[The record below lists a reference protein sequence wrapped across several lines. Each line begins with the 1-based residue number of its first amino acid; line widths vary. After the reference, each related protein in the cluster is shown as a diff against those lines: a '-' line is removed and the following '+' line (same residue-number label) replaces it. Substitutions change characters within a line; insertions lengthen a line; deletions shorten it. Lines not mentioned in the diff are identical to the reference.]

1 MYDLGFGQNGLLS
14 LALAAV
20 ALLVGLWVWFLV
32 NRASVRAN
40 EQIRLLQ
47 EIAEQQ
53 RQQTAL
59 LKRLAHSARADGGD
73 ADDDDL
79 SPALDFKGLSPNVE
93 HLAPAGAAPPGR
105 FSKIPCPD
113 TVFPGMPP
121 GGWPDRR
128 HGSPT
133 DAHQDR
139 ENRATRPRCDCF
151 STLLRRS
158 GAAAR

>member
-59 LKRLAHSARADGGD
+59 LKRLAHRAGADGGD
-73 ADDDDL
+73 AADEDDL
-79 SPALDFKGLSPNVE
+79 SPALDFKG
-93 HLAPAGAAPPGR
+93 
-105 FSKIPCPD
+105 FIPE
-113 TVFPGMPP
+113 
-121 GGWPDRR
+121 R
-128 HGSPT
+128 
-133 DAHQDR
+133 
-139 ENRATRPRCDCF
+139 
-151 STLLRRS
+151 
-158 GAAAR
+158 

>member
-20 ALLVGLWVWFLV
+20 ALLAGLWVWFLV

-59 LKRLAHSARADGGD
+59 LKRMAHRADGAA

-79 SPALDFKGLSPNVE
+79 NPALDFKG
-93 HLAPAGAAPPGR
+93 
-105 FSKIPCPD
+105 FIPE
-113 TVFPGMPP
+113 
-121 GGWPDRR
+121 R
-128 HGSPT
+128 
-133 DAHQDR
+133 
-139 ENRATRPRCDCF
+139 
-151 STLLRRS
+151 
-158 GAAAR
+158 

>member
-59 LKRLAHSARADGGD
+59 LKRLAHSARGDGGST
-73 ADDDDL
+73 DDDDL
-79 SPALDFKGLSPNVE
+79 SPALDFKG
-93 HLAPAGAAPPGR
+93 
-105 FSKIPCPD
+105 FIPE
-113 TVFPGMPP
+113 
-121 GGWPDRR
+121 R
-128 HGSPT
+128 
-133 DAHQDR
+133 
-139 ENRATRPRCDCF
+139 
-151 STLLRRS
+151 
-158 GAAAR
+158 

>member
-59 LKRLAHSARADGGD
+59 LKRSAHSARADGGD

-79 SPALDFKGLSPNVE
+79 SPALDFKG
-93 HLAPAGAAPPGR
+93 
-105 FSKIPCPD
+105 FIPE
-113 TVFPGMPP
+113 
-121 GGWPDRR
+121 R
-128 HGSPT
+128 
-133 DAHQDR
+133 
-139 ENRATRPRCDCF
+139 
-151 STLLRRS
+151 
-158 GAAAR
+158 

>member
-20 ALLVGLWVWFLV
+20 ALLAGLWVWFLV

-59 LKRLAHSARADGGD
+59 LKRMAHRAGADGAAA
-73 ADDDDL
+73 ADDEL
-79 SPALDFKGLSPNVE
+79 NPALDFKG
-93 HLAPAGAAPPGR
+93 
-105 FSKIPCPD
+105 FIPE
-113 TVFPGMPP
+113 
-121 GGWPDRR
+121 R
-128 HGSPT
+128 
-133 DAHQDR
+133 
-139 ENRATRPRCDCF
+139 
-151 STLLRRS
+151 
-158 GAAAR
+158 

>member
-20 ALLVGLWVWFLV
+20 ALLVGLWIWFLV

-59 LKRLAHSARADGGD
+59 LKRG
-73 ADDDDL
+73 
-79 SPALDFKGLSPNVE
+79 
-93 HLAPAGAAPPGR
+93 AP
-105 FSKIPCPD
+105 C
-113 TVFPGMPP
+113 
-121 GGWPDRR
+121 
-128 HGSPT
+128 
-133 DAHQDR
+133 
-139 ENRATRPRCDCF
+139 TR
-151 STLLRRS
+151 
-158 GAAAR
+158 